1 MLFLKCLRFFFH
13 FMDLKKSAITV
24 VSLFRKFAAVTR
36 CKSVSLTNQKNV
48 IMAEIYQLPEN
59 GNSGNANIP
68 FSIPIGF
75 GGMGNNGFGFGN
87 GMNGIYDLLGVA
99 IIASLF
105 GWGGNGFG
113 FGGNGFG
120 GAGGAGFI
128 SNQLNNDSGREL
140 IMNAITSQGE
150 ASRTAIQTLSTM
162 LGQDFN
168 LTNAGIQSA
177 QNTLNQIAN
186 AQGMSTL
193 QLINAVQAGDANLA
207 STIQK
212 CCCDN
217 QLALCNQTNTLQN
230 AINGVGNQVQA
241 KAAADQ
247 LAMCNQ
253 TYALTDTM
261 NRNYLALDNKIDS
274 LESSRKD
281 REITSL
287 TAQVAKLESQNFT
300 AGIVQQAVAPL
311 NASINAIAREV
322 DDIKC
327 RMPETVS
334 VQYPNLQVFNATP
347 YVSGGFY
354 GQPWGGWNGFG
365 GNNFVF

>member
-1 MLFLKCLRFFFH
+1 
-13 FMDLKKSAITV
+13 
-24 VSLFRKFAAVTR
+24 
-36 CKSVSLTNQKNV
+36 
-48 IMAEIYQLPEN
+48 MAEIYQLPEN
-59 GNSGNANIP
+59 GNGGNATIP

-75 GGMGNNGFGFGN
+75 GGYGNGGMFGN
-87 GMNGIYDLLGVA
+87 GNGFNSIADLFGLA
-99 IIASLF
+99 IIASMF

-113 FGGNGFG
+113 GGFG
-120 GAGGAGFI
+120 GWGGNGGAGFI

-140 IMNAITSQGE
+140 LMNAITNQGD

-168 LTNAGIQSA
+168 LVNAGIQSA
-177 QNTLNQIAN
+177 QNTLNQISN
-186 AQGMSTL
+186 TLGMSTL
-193 QLINAVQAGDANLA
+193 QMINAVQAGDANIA

-212 CCCDN
+212 CCCD
-217 QLALCNQTNTLQN
+217 QSLATCQQTNTLQN
-230 AINGVGNQVQA
+230 AINGVNQSVLN

-247 LAMCNQ
+247 LAMCQQ

-261 NRNYLALDNKIDS
+261 NRNYLALDNKIDA

-311 NASINAIAREV
+311 NAQLNNLANEV

-327 RMPETVS
+327 KLPETVN
-334 VQYPNLQVFNATP
+334 VQWPNLVAVNASP

-354 GQPWGGWNGFG
+354 GQGWNGWGNGF
-365 GNNFVF
+365 GNNIVF

>member
-1 MLFLKCLRFFFH
+1 
-13 FMDLKKSAITV
+13 
-24 VSLFRKFAAVTR
+24 
-36 CKSVSLTNQKNV
+36 
-48 IMAEIYQLPEN
+48 MAEIYQLPEN
-59 GNSGNANIP
+59 GNGGNATIP

-75 GGMGNNGFGFGN
+75 GGYGNGGMFGN
-87 GMNGIYDLLGVA
+87 GNGFNSIADLFGLA
-99 IIASLF
+99 IIASMF

-113 FGGNGFG
+113 GGFG
-120 GAGGAGFI
+120 GWGGNGGAGFI

-140 IMNAITSQGE
+140 LMNAITNQGE

-168 LTNAGIQSA
+168 LVNAGIQSA
-177 QNTLNQIAN
+177 QNTLNQISN
-186 AQGMSTL
+186 TLGMSTL
-193 QLINAVQAGDANLA
+193 QMINAVQAGDANIA

-212 CCCDN
+212 CCCD
-217 QLALCNQTNTLQN
+217 QSLATCQQTNTLQN
-230 AINGVGNQVQA
+230 AINGVNQSVLN

-247 LAMCNQ
+247 LAMCQQ

-261 NRNYLALDNKIDS
+261 NRNYLALDNKIDA

-311 NASINAIAREV
+311 NAQLNNLANEV

-327 RMPETVS
+327 KMPSTVN
-334 VQYPNLQVFNATP
+334 VQYPNLIAMNATP

-354 GQPWGGWNGFG
+354 GQGWNGWGNGF
-365 GNNFVF
+365 GNNIVF

>member
-1 MLFLKCLRFFFH
+1 
-13 FMDLKKSAITV
+13 
-24 VSLFRKFAAVTR
+24 
-36 CKSVSLTNQKNV
+36 
-48 IMAEIYQLPEN
+48 MAEIYQLPEN
-59 GNSGNANIP
+59 NGGNATIP

-75 GGMGNNGFGFGN
+75 GGYGNNGMFGN
-87 GMNGIYDLLGVA
+87 GSGFNSIADLFGLA
-99 IIASLF
+99 IIASMF

-113 FGGNGFG
+113 GWGGN
-120 GAGGAGFI
+120 GGAGFI

-140 IMNAITSQGE
+140 IMNAITNQGE

-212 CCCDN
+212 CCCDQ
-217 QLALCNQTNTLQN
+217 QLATCQQTNTLQN
-230 AINGVGNQVQA
+230 AINGVGSKVDA

-247 LAMCNQ
+247 LAMCQQ

-261 NRNYLALDNKIDS
+261 NRNYLALDNKIDQ
-274 LESSRKD
+274 LESNRKD
-281 REITSL
+281 REITAL
-287 TAQVAKLESQNFT
+287 TAEVATLKSQNFT
-300 AGIVQQAVAPL
+300 TGVVQQAVAPVIGQL
-311 NASINAIAREV
+311 NGLAREV

-334 VQYPNLQVFNATP
+334 VQYPNLQVYNATP
-347 YVSGGFY
+347 YVSGGIYPNGF
-354 GQPWGGWNGFG
+354 WGNGFG